1 MNIIPLILFILMSI
15 LNIIACNK
23 NKKILI
29 TLTKIT
35 LAPLALIN
43 VIINANLP
51 IKMIIIVYISY
62 GFYLVGDIFLLSNK
76 TVLFTSGLIS
86 FLLGHITLIF
96 LFYNIKQTNI
106 LFFIF
111 IMLLIYP
118 ESLMLKITKNGGK
131 LKIPMQIYSLF
142 LMLFIATS
150 SMTLNPFFI
159 IGTSIFTLSDSF
171 IARNVCEKE
180 NKYND
185 TYIMGTYT
193 LALILIS
200 FGFIII

>member
-1 MNIIPLILFILMSI
+1 MNVIPLLLFILMSI
-15 LNIIACNK
+15 FNIIACNK
-23 NKKILI
+23 NKKLLI

-43 VIINANLP
+43 VIINAKLP
-51 IKMIIIVYISY
+51 IKMLIIVYIFYS
-62 GFYLVGDIFLLSNK
+62 FYLIGDIFLLSNK
-76 TVLFTSGLIS
+76 TILFASGLIS

-96 LFYNIKQTNI
+96 LFYNNKQI
-106 LFFIF
+106 YFVFFIF
-111 IMLLIYP
+111 LILLIYP
-118 ESLMLKITKNGGK
+118 EILMFKITKNGGK
-131 LKIPMQIYSLF
+131 LKIPMQIYSIF
-142 LMLFIATS
+142 MMLFIATS

-200 FGFIII
+200 FGFIFI

>member
-1 MNIIPLILFILMSI
+1 MNVIPLLLFILMSI
-15 LNIIACNK
+15 FNIIACNK
-23 NKKILI
+23 NKKLLI
-29 TLTKIT
+29 PLTKIT

-43 VIINANLP
+43 VIINTNLP
-51 IKMIIIVYISY
+51 IKMLIIVYIFYS
-62 GFYLVGDIFLLSNK
+62 FYLIGDIFLLSNK
-76 TVLFTSGLIS
+76 TILFASGLIS

-96 LFYNIKQTNI
+96 LFYNNKQI
-106 LFFIF
+106 YFVFFIF
-111 IMLLIYP
+111 LILLIYP
-118 ESLMLKITKNGGK
+118 EILMFKITKNGGK
-131 LKIPMQIYSLF
+131 LKIPMQIYSIF
-142 LMLFIATS
+142 MMLFIATS

-200 FGFIII
+200 FGFIFI

>member
-1 MNIIPLILFILMSI
+1 MNVIPLLLFILMSI
-15 LNIIACNK
+15 FNIIACNK
-23 NKKILI
+23 NKKLLI
-29 TLTKIT
+29 PLTKIT

-43 VIINANLP
+43 VIINAKLP
-51 IKMIIIVYISY
+51 IKMLIIVYIFYS
-62 GFYLVGDIFLLSNK
+62 FYLIGDIFLLSNK
-76 TVLFTSGLIS
+76 TILFASGLIS
-86 FLLGHITLIF
+86 FLFGHVTLIF
-96 LFYNIKQTNI
+96 LFYNNKQI
-106 LFFIF
+106 YFIFFIF
-111 IMLLIYP
+111 LILLIYP
-118 ESLMLKITKNGGK
+118 EILMFKITKNGGK
-131 LKIPMQIYSLF
+131 LKIPMQIYSIF
-142 LMLFIATS
+142 MMLFIATS

-200 FGFIII
+200 FGFIFI

>member
-1 MNIIPLILFILMSI
+1 MNVIPLLLFILMSI
-15 LNIIACNK
+15 FNIIACNK
-23 NKKILI
+23 NKKLLI

-43 VIINANLP
+43 VIINTNLP
-51 IKMIIIVYISY
+51 IKMLIIVYISY

>member
-1 MNIIPLILFILMSI
+1 MNVIPLLLFILMSI
-15 LNIIACNK
+15 FNIIACNK
-23 NKKILI
+23 NKKLLI

-43 VIINANLP
+43 VIINTNLP
-51 IKMIIIVYISY
+51 IKMLIIVYIFYS
-62 GFYLVGDIFLLSNK
+62 FYLIGDIFLLSNK
-76 TVLFTSGLIS
+76 TILFASGLIS

-96 LFYNIKQTNI
+96 LFYNNKQI
-106 LFFIF
+106 YFVFFIF
-111 IMLLIYP
+111 LILLIFP
-118 ESLMLKITKNGGK
+118 EILMFKITKNGGK
-131 LKIPMQIYSLF
+131 LKIPMQIYSIF
-142 LMLFIATS
+142 MMLFIATS

-200 FGFIII
+200 FGFIFI